1 MLMPRRSSSSPA
13 PLRAGR
19 AFPGI
24 RSSLSRANPDEIVL
38 GSRLVPT
45 ASTSV
50 DSPPDLRPPRIALLV
65 DAIHPRARASQQ
77 PASLVV
83 ALAQLGAVAE
93 VVPIHAGVLARVPRE
108 GPLWREEERLREAHL
123 ETAAEEGPEGQDAGE
138 PPDAEAVLGGLLRFC
153 PDALVA
159 YDASSPAAW
168 IGARASARL
177 GRPLLLIEPAWTSM
191 RSLRDR
197 LLEGL
202 GRRLW
207 GRLVRAQARH
217 VFATDPLA
225 EKLALEKGFK
235 PGQIEVLPVGVDTEI
250 YRAGRPTAWLTRFA
264 LRGRILLY
272 VGPLEPG
279 RGIEM
284 LIRAFARSVGQRE
297 DWCLVLA
304 GSGSLNHR
312 CVVQASRLGI
322 SDRVHTVPYPNA
334 SELPGLLGASTLLAV
349 PALDE
354 RTRGA
359 QIPRALA
366 CGLPVIAAD
375 LERLSCQLVHGE
387 HGLLVSAGDENAW
400 RDALTRAASSPELRR
415 RWSAA
420 GREKALTRDWRS
432 VASKVLETAQREMR
446 SPVEP
451 DSTGEDEWSGPGG
464 PEAVERSA

>member
-1 MLMPRRSSSSPA
+1 M
-13 PLRAGR
+13 
-19 AFPGI
+19 
-24 RSSLSRANPDEIVL
+24 
-38 GSRLVPT
+38 
-45 ASTSV
+45 
-50 DSPPDLRPPRIALLV
+50 DSPPELRSPRIALLV

-77 PASLVV
+77 PA
-83 ALAQLGAVAE
+83 ALAAALTRLGAVAE

-108 GPLWREEERLREAHL
+108 GPLWREEERLREVQL
-123 ETAAEEGPEGQDAGE
+123 EAAAEEVCEAE
-138 PPDAEAVLGGLLRFC
+138 SAAESEAPDDEAVLGGLLKFC

-159 YDASSPAAW
+159 YDGSSPAAW

-217 VFATDPLA
+217 VFAIDPLA

-235 PGQIEVLPVGVDTEI
+235 PEQVEVLPVGVDTDVF
-250 YRAGRPTAWLTRFA
+250 RAGRPTGWLTRFA

-312 CVVQASRLGI
+312 CVIQASRLGI
-322 SDRVHTVPYPNA
+322 SDRVHLVPYPGA

-375 LERLSCQLVHGE
+375 LERLSCQLIHGE
-387 HGLLVSAGDENAW
+387 HGLLVREGDEEAW
-400 RDALTRAASSPELRR
+400 RDALTRAASSPQLRR

-420 GREKALTRDWRS
+420 GRELALTRDWS
-432 VASKVLETAQREMR
+432 LVASKVLEVAQREMHGSAELATYSDSEWNGLE
-446 SPVEP
+446 SP
-451 DSTGEDEWSGPGG
+451 SHGPGDANSG
-464 PEAVERSA
+464 EQETVERSA